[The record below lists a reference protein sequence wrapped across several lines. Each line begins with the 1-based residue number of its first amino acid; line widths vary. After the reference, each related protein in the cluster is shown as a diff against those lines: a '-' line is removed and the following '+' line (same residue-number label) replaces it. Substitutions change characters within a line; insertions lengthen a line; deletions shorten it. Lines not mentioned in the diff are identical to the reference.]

1 LELDFSE
8 EDVEFANRE
17 QLRGL
22 VKRLCGQLDALIRS
36 FELGNVLRNGIPVVI
51 AGKPNVG
58 KSTLLNTLLREERAI
73 VSDIAGTTRDTI
85 EEELSLQGIRFRF
98 IDTAGIRDTSDTIE
112 RIGVER
118 TLDKIRQSPLLLY
131 LFDVTETTAGSLQLE
146 LEALRKLAGSDT
158 FRLLLVGNKSDG
170 SKPEA
175 LEKEFKHY
183 PEVIFLS
190 AKSGAG
196 LSALEDRLLSAV
208 DTERL
213 QSGDTIVS
221 NARHALA
228 LQQTEA
234 ALERVLAGLD
244 SGVTHDF
251 IASDLRVALHHLG
264 EITGEIST
272 DDLLEN
278 IFSKFCIGK

>member
-1 LELDFSE
+1 MAS
-8 EDVEFANRE
+8 
-17 QLRGL
+17 
-22 VKRLCGQLDALIRS
+22 RS
-36 FELGNVLRNGIPVVI
+36 LSRV
-51 AGKPNVG
+51 KPNVG

-170 SKPEA
+170 SQPEA
-175 LEKEFKHY
+175 LEKEFKNY
-183 PEVIFLS
+183 PEVIFFWKIRIGTHCIRRTL
-190 AKSGAG
+190 
-196 LSALEDRLLSAV
+196 AV
-208 DTERL
+208 
-213 QSGDTIVS
+213 G
-221 NARHALA
+221 
-228 LQQTEA
+228 
-234 ALERVLAGLD
+234 G
-244 SGVTHDF
+244 
-251 IASDLRVALHHLG
+251 
-264 EITGEIST
+264 
-272 DDLLEN
+272 
-278 IFSKFCIGK
+278 